1 MSKHK
6 VQLLTEARLQLRDIA
21 AYHLLNVGPQ
31 SARKITDRI
40 LDAIDKLE
48 DFPEMGTKLPGK
60 RLDGYRM
67 LVVGRYLCFYHIDGN
82 TVYVS
87 HIVHS
92 STDYI
97 KKLFP
102 ENL

>member
-6 VQLLTEARLQLRDIA
+6 VRLLTEARLQLRDIA

-48 DFPEMGTKLPGK
+48 DFPEMGTRLPGK

-67 LVVGRYLCFYHIDGN
+67 LVVDRYLCFYHIEGD

-102 ENL
+102 DNL

>member
-1 MSKHK
+1 MGKHK

-40 LDAIDKLE
+40 LDAIDNLE
-48 DFPEMGTKLPGK
+48 DFPEMGTKLPSK

-67 LVVGRYLCFYHIDGN
+67 LVVGRYLCFYHMDGD